1 MRTISVLLLAV
12 LSWTARA
19 QCPLTGTISNADGAP
34 LAGANLRVLNSDIGA
49 ATAADGTYRLP
60 ELAPG
65 TYRIEAS
72 YLGFQA
78 ETITY
83 RVRPGETDCRLAITL
98 REGALPIRELVVTGT
113 RVQERTPVS
122 YVTLEREQI
131 QENNLGQDVPFQLRW
146 TPSAVVTS
154 DAGTGIGYTGIWIR
168 GTDPTRT
175 NVTLNGI
182 PLNDA
187 ESQGVFWVNLPDFAS
202 STDEIQIQRGVGT
215 STNGAGAF
223 GATINIETTTYQ
235 PEAYASVDVG
245 AGNFNTQRGTLRFGT
260 GLLGNRFTVDGRLSR
275 ITSDGF
281 IDRASADLDAWY
293 LSGAYVGNGTVL
305 RLNAFSG
312 HEVTY
317 QAWNG
322 VPRDSLA
329 TNRTFNSAGT
339 ERPGD
344 PYENEVDNYTQT
356 HYQLLFDQR
365 LADDWQLNLSG
376 HYTVGQ
382 GYFEQYKAGESFAD
396 YGLTPLTIGDETIDE
411 TDLIRRRWLDNDFY
425 GAVYALRYR
434 NDGGPLTATLGG
446 GYHIYEG
453 AHFGE
458 IVWARFAADS
468 EIRDRYYDN
477 DGHKTDFN
485 VYTKFNYAFTPALN
499 AYVDLQVRRV
509 AYEFLGLDENLAE
522 LRQREELT
530 FFNPKAGLFF
540 TPAPGWEAYA
550 SVGVAQREPNRND
563 YVDNP
568 TDQRPRP
575 EKLYN
580 AELGIG
586 QTQSRFRW
594 EINGYYMYY
603 RDQLVL
609 SGRLNDVG
617 AYIRENVDESFRLGL
632 ELQAGA
638 QLTEGLSV
646 GLGGTLSRNR
656 VLDYTEFIDSYDA
669 DFNYLGQERIERESA
684 ELAFSPN
691 SQANFEI
698 AYALLRDHATQD
710 LDITLRTK
718 YVGERHLD
726 NSGDPANVLDPY
738 VFSDLRLNYT
748 WRPTFVRA
756 LRLTLSLRNLFD
768 AQYEN
773 NGWSYRYDYDGTTV
787 VDQGFYPQAGRNVLV
802 GLGIDF

>member
-1 MRTISVLLLAV
+1 MRTICVLLLAG
-12 LSWTARA
+12 LSWAAQA
-19 QCPLTGTISNADGAP
+19 QCTLTGTVTDAAGTT
-34 LAGANLRVLNSDIGA
+34 LAGANVRVLGTERGA
-49 ATAADGTYRLP
+49 ATATDGTYRLP
-60 ELAPG
+60 DLAAGTYRLEFSYVGYQTRTLAYRVAPG
-65 TYRIEAS
+65 TS
-72 YLGFQA
+72 N
-78 ETITY
+78 
-83 RVRPGETDCRLAITL
+83 CRLDVTL
-98 REGALPIRELVVTGT
+98 REGALPIRELIVTGT

-122 YVTLEREQI
+122 YVTLEREEI

-202 STDEIQIQRGVGT
+202 STDEIQVQRGVGT

-223 GATINIETTTYQ
+223 GATINIETTTYR

-245 AGNFNTQRGTLRFGT
+245 AGSFNTQRGTLRFGT

-275 ITSDGF
+275 ITSDGY
-281 IDRASADLDAWY
+281 IDRGSADLDAWY

-312 HEVTY
+312 HEITY
-317 QAWNG
+317 QAWYG

-329 TNRTFNSAGT
+329 TNRTYNPAGT

-356 HYQLLFDQR
+356 HYQLLLDQK
-365 LADDWQLNLSG
+365 LSDFWQFNLSG

-382 GYFEQYKAGESFAD
+382 GFFEQYKADEDFAD
-396 YGLTPLTIGDETIDE
+396 YGFTPITMGAETIDA

-434 NDGGPLTATLGG
+434 KDGGPLTATLGG

-453 AHFGE
+453 DHFGE
-458 IVWARFAADS
+458 VIWARFAADS
-468 EIRDRYYDN
+468 EIRDLYYDN
-477 DGHKTDFN
+477 DARKTDFN
-485 VYTKFNYAFTPALN
+485 VYSKFNYAFTPALN
-499 AYVDLQVRRV
+499 GYVDLQVRRV
-509 AYEFLGLDENLAE
+509 GYEFLGIDENLAE
-522 LRQREELT
+522 LQQREELT

-568 TDQRPRP
+568 AGQRPRP

-580 AELGIG
+580 AELGVG
-586 QTQSRFRW
+586 QTAARFRW
-594 EINGYYMYY
+594 QANGYYMYY
-603 RDQLVL
+603 QDQLVL

-632 ELQAGA
+632 ELQAGV
-638 QLTEGLSV
+638 QLTDGLSL
-646 GLGGTLSRNR
+646 GFGGTLSRNR
-656 VLDYTEFIDSYDA
+656 VLDYTEFIDRYDP
-669 DFNYLGQERIERESA
+669 DFNYLGQERIERPA
-684 ELAFSPN
+684 ADLAFSPN
-691 SQANFEI
+691 AQANFEI
-698 AYALLRDHATQD
+698 RYALLRKQAQQD

-726 NSGDPANVLDPY
+726 NSGDPGNVLDPY
-738 VFSDLRLNYT
+738 AFSDLRLNYT
-748 WRPTFVRA
+748 WRPAFVRA
-756 LRLTLSLRNLFD
+756 IRFTASLRNIFD
-768 AQYEN
+768 TLYEN
-773 NGWSYRYDYDGTTV
+773 NGWSYRYEYDGTTV
-787 VDQGFYPQAGRNVLV
+787 VDQGFYPQAGRNVLL
-802 GLGIDF
+802 GLGVDF